1 MTNKTDAPVI
11 SPAFVMIRKKISKP
25 LVLCASNESTTSPLG
40 NSSSEIN
47 PTVTKRKAKV

>member
-25 LVLCASNESTTSPLG
+25 LVLFASNESITSPLG

-47 PTVTKRKAKV
+47 PTVTKRKAEV